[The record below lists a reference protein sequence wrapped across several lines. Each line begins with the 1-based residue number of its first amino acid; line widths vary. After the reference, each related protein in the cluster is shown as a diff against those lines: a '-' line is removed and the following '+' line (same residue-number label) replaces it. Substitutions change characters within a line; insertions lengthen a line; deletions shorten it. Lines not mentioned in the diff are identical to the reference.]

1 MSDKKGLLF
10 EAIRIGDDEAK
21 VKEMLI
27 SLLSNTDED
36 ADNDGDDGVED
47 KERFDVNAKNEDGE
61 TVLRVAA
68 EKGHASVVALL
79 LKAKGVDVNDGDES
93 GETPLYIAARE
104 GHASVVELL
113 LKADGVDVN
122 KARKDGA
129 RLCILPLEKVTRP
142 WSSYC

>member
-79 LKAKGVDVNDGDES
+79 LKAKGVRVNAGDNY
-93 GETPLYIAARE
+93 GETPLFTAARE
-104 GHASVVELL
+104 GHVYICKLVKCSMVVLV
-113 LKADGVDVN
+113 KN
-122 KARKDGA
+122 
-129 RLCILPLEKVTRP
+129 
-142 WSSYC
+142 